1 MAEFARK
8 GVYDFVEENLSES
21 EYSHKDYSLFR
32 NSEEQE
38 VESEDESEKQFDLS
52 INEIDEVE
60 DKDEDETSLEESMY
74 LIHCDQQCGKQI
86 HILPNLP
93 IYDGHI
99 HLNQVVSKIQADFI
113 SVKAFSLIREYYF
126 INNNHKP
133 NESLVSNP
141 SPFPSHVHRYPTIGI
156 HPKYFNSQT
165 LYKTL
170 DDFKSHLEIS
180 RSTSNEKNKIV
191 AVGECGL
198 DDTATTTLDQQI
210 FVLEKQ
216 IDLADQFH
224 LPIVF
229 HCCGPHLYQK
239 LFDSLKNRISNR
251 YLPLHWHCINSN
263 SNLDIIDLFLN
274 QFPNSYL
281 GLNESITYRTN
292 TENFLK
298 FQNWLVSRSP
308 FLPDRLTFEADYP
321 YLSPRN
327 LHGTYDPTCAPLATT
342 EYLSKAV
349 YDPNRNIFS
358 YIHSSN

>member
-1 MAEFARK
+1 MLEMNFQDERERDAMAEFARK

-60 DKDEDETSLEESMY
+60 DKDEDETSLEESMVWAAEKRF
-74 LIHCDQQCGKQI
+74 GTKF
-86 HILPNLP
+86 LPL
-93 IYDGHI
+93 
-99 HLNQVVSKIQADFI
+99 
-113 SVKAFSLIREYYF
+113 KAFSLIREYYF